1 MAKKFSERTSSN
13 IRLFCN
19 HVILFT
25 NNFEIEA
32 AKKKSF
38 VGINYSKNADAAESR
53 LEAVKSHGGDGI
65 ILKCDVADNI
75 AVKDMFKKFLD
86 KSGTLDGVFNNA
98 GITGPISPIQDLDPA
113 DLKLLIDTNVSGAF
127 FVAQETA
134 KIMINQK
141 YGAIVNMSSIAADIG
156 GGGEFIHYAMSKGAI
171 HSLTYGMAKEL
182 GKHGIRVNAVA
193 PGLIDTEIHAK
204 AGDAS
209 RVDRLMPS
217 VPLGRV
223 GGPEEVAQ
231 TVMWLLS
238 EQSSY
243 ISGSIVPVSGGR

>member
-1 MAKKFSERTSSN
+1 MKN
-13 IRLFCN
+13 ILITGASQGIGRA
-19 HVILFT
+19 T
-25 NNFEIEA
+25 AIEA
-32 AKKKSF
+32 AKNKAF
-38 VGINYSKNADAAESR
+38 IGINYSKNSDAAESC

-75 AVKDMFKKFLD
+75 AVKDMFNKFME

-134 KIMINQK
+134 RIMINQK
-141 YGAIVNMSSIAADIG
+141 YGVIVNMSSIAADIG
-156 GGGEFIHYAMSKGAI
+156 GGGEFVHYAMSKGAI

-223 GGPEEVAQ
+223 GGAEEVAQ

-243 ISGSIVPVSGGR
+243 VSGSIVPVSGGR

>member
-1 MAKKFSERTSSN
+1 MTN
-13 IRLFCN
+13 ILITGASQGIGRA
-19 HVILFT
+19 T
-25 NNFEIEA
+25 AIEA

-38 VGINYSKNADAAESR
+38 VGINYSKNSDAAESC

-171 HSLTYGMAKEL
+171 HSL
-182 GKHGIRVNAVA
+182 
-193 PGLIDTEIHAK
+193 
-204 AGDAS
+204 S
-209 RVDRLMPS
+209 
-217 VPLGRV
+217 
-223 GGPEEVAQ
+223 
-231 TVMWLLS
+231 
-238 EQSSY
+238 
-243 ISGSIVPVSGGR
+243 

>member
-1 MAKKFSERTSSN
+1 MTN
-13 IRLFCN
+13 ILITGASQGIGRA
-19 HVILFT
+19 T
-25 NNFEIEA
+25 AIEA

-38 VGINYSKNADAAESR
+38 VGINYSKNSDAAESC

-75 AVKDMFKKFLD
+75 AVKNMFEKFID

-223 GGPEEVAQ
+223 GGAEEVAQ

>member
-1 MAKKFSERTSSN
+1 MKN
-13 IRLFCN
+13 ILITGASQGIGRA
-19 HVILFT
+19 T
-25 NNFEIEA
+25 AIEA
-32 AKKKSF
+32 AKNKAF
-38 VGINYSKNADAAESR
+38 VGINYSKNTDAAESC

-75 AVKDMFKKFLD
+75 AVKDMFNKFIE

-134 KIMINQK
+134 RIMINQK
-141 YGAIVNMSSIAADIG
+141 YGVIVNMSSIAADIG
-156 GGGEFIHYAMSKGAI
+156 GGGEFVHYAMSKGAI

-223 GGPEEVAQ
+223 GGAEEVAQ

-243 ISGSIVPVSGGR
+243 VSGSIVPVSGGR

>member
-1 MAKKFSERTSSN
+1 MTN
-13 IRLFCN
+13 ILITGASQGIGRA
-19 HVILFT
+19 T
-25 NNFEIEA
+25 AIEA

-38 VGINYSKNADAAESR
+38 VGINYSKNSDAAESC

-65 ILKCDVADNI
+65 ILKCDVADNV

-223 GGPEEVAQ
+223 GGAEEVAQ
-231 TVMWLLS
+231 TVIWLLS
-238 EQSSY
+238 EKSSY

>member
-1 MAKKFSERTSSN
+1 MTN
-13 IRLFCN
+13 ILITGASQGIGRA
-19 HVILFT
+19 T
-25 NNFEIEA
+25 AIEA

-38 VGINYSKNADAAESR
+38 VGINYSKNSDAAESC
-53 LEAVKSHGGDGI
+53 LEAVKSCGGNGV
-65 ILKCDVADNI
+65 ILQYDVADNTS
-75 AVKDMFKKFLD
+75 VKEMFQKFV
-86 KSGTLDGVFNNA
+86 SMNGTIDGVFNNA
-98 GITGPISPIQDLDPA
+98 GITGPISPIQDLNPA
-113 DLKLLIDTNVSGAF
+113 DLKTVLDTNVSGAF
-127 FVAQETA
+127 YVAQEAA

-141 YGAIVNMSSIAADIG
+141 YGSIVNMSSIAADIG
-156 GGGEFIHYAMSKGAI
+156 GGGEFVHYAMSKGAI

-182 GKHGIRVNAVA
+182 GKYGIRVNAVA

-223 GGPEEVAQ
+223 GGAEEVAQ
-231 TVMWLLS
+231 TVMWLLG
-238 EQSSY
+238 EESSY